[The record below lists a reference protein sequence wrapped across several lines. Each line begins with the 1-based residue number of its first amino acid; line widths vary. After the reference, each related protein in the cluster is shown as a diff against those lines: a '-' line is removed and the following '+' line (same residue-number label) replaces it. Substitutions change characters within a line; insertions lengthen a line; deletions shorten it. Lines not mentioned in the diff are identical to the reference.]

1 MMCFLNLRLKKI
13 TKIRPL
19 GNTFK
24 YSGDINKILKENK
37 DNSLITIYK
46 ASNFAEIISS
56 VLSWFPHITV
66 RYPKNFA
73 EDKSKKYLE
82 LLKQFH

>member
-46 ASNFAEIISS
+46 ASNLCGNNI
-56 VLSWFPHITV
+56 LSFKLVSP
-66 RYPKNFA
+66 YNSPL
-73 EDKSKKYLE
+73 SKE
-82 LLKQFH
+82 LC